1 MKINTSFNTTSN
13 SNDFISE
20 DSRLVDQNNILTK
33 MSMTL
38 IYDKCTIIPFNKDW
52 HTIWNEDTCRNI
64 KGTYPFHIYLRL
76 GIIYLNKM
84 IISISFIILYV
95 GWILLKDVLHLDYST
110 LPLWCPTTVPGL
122 PLSWSPYLHPG
133 FLLTREPSGGKL
145 LSSSSV

>member
-52 HTIWNEDTCRNI
+52 HTIWNEDTCRHI

-84 IISISFIILYV
+84 IISISFIILLCWLYPFKRCTTFRQFNITFMMPYHRP
-95 GWILLKDVLHLDYST
+95 WSALIL
-110 LPLWCPTTVPGL
+110 VPI
-122 PLSWSPYLHPG
+122 PPSW
-133 FLLTREPSGGKL
+133 
-145 LSSSSV
+145 LSSDPRTKWW